1 MGNENSVPHTVVEDV
16 INLTSNVVHN
26 GEQVNPGEH
35 PLQKPAAT
43 RSDSAMRAN
52 WSELFNAL
60 PLEILTSIFHYLDL
74 NFKNVIGQVGLDF

>member
-1 MGNENSVPHTVVEDV
+1 MGNENSIPHTAVENA
-16 INLTSNVVHN
+16 INITSNVVHN

-35 PLQKPAAT
+35 VALQKPAAN
-43 RSDSAMRAN
+43 RSASAMGAN

-74 NFKNVIGQVGLDF
+74 NFKNVIG